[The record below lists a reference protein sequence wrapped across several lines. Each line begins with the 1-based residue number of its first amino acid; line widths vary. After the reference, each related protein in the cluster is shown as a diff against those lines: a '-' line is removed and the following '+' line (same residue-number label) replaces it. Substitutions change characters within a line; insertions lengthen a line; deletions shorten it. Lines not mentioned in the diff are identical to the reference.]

1 MAGEKI
7 SAIGIK
13 KIFYGAPLAVVA
25 TPYADGNAD
34 TGLSAKELKA
44 FLANA
49 STKQVE
55 NVHQGTWN
63 YEKAEATVTQYKN
76 QLTKKTYRQSVEGGD
91 STITF
96 SIGKYDLEVKAD
108 FEGGGS
114 NATKYSAPLD
124 YKVENMTIAGLTE
137 DDVYIVFPKASV
149 IARGAST
156 DEAIAIAVTATPL
169 EPDIQIE
176 PEVWMLKSAVDS
188 AV

>member
-13 KIFYGAPLAVVA
+13 KIYYGAPLATVA
-25 TPYADGNAD
+25 IPYVDGRAE
-34 TGLSAKELKA
+34 TGLSAAELKA

-55 NVHQGTWN
+55 NVHQDTWN
-63 YEKAEATVTQYKN
+63 YEKAEATITQYKN

-96 SIGKYDLEVKAD
+96 SIGKYDFEVKAD

-114 NATKYSAPLD
+114 NDKKYSAPID
-124 YKVENMTIAGLTE
+124 YKVENMTIVGLTE
-137 DDVYIVFPKASV
+137 DNVYIVFPKASV
-149 IARGAST
+149 IARGASA
-156 DEAIAIAVTATPL
+156 DNAIAIAVTATPL

-176 PEVWMLKSAVDS
+176 PEVWVLKSAVDNV
-188 AV
+188 A